1 MALPE
6 AIPVRYTEEEAG
18 YVTLRPVVRQTFR
31 LHELLDMVLTVTGKD
46 VERIRQ
52 ILHSGTVVY
61 HSYRY
66 WWEGLDADHAE
77 LISQLARFPDPDP
90 SRAFQP
96 ENCTHALLVAANTQT
111 VLEIE
116 RAATSRRRLLQRR
129 SAWDAIVAVTNA
141 AEIDYAGYSYAHK
154 ADLFALE
161 LMPQSKAQVAAA
173 LQNLAPRNLR
183 FDPRATE
190 RASRL
195 VFVCPRKA

>member
-6 AIPVRYTEEEAG
+6 VIPVRHTEEEAG

-46 VERIRQ
+46 AERIRQ

-66 WWEGLDADHAE
+66 WWEGLDADPAE
-77 LISQLARFPDPDP
+77 LSSLLARFPDPDP
-90 SRAFQP
+90 SRPFLA
-96 ENCTHALLVAANTQT
+96 ESCAIVLLSAPNAQI

-116 RAATSRRRLLQRR
+116 RAAASRRRLLQRR
-129 SAWDAIVAVTNA
+129 SLWDALVAVA
-141 AEIDYAGYSYAHK
+141 GAGVAYAGYSYAHK
-154 ADLFALE
+154 ADLFAIE
-161 LMPQSKAQVAAA
+161 LTPESKAHIASA
-173 LQNLAPRNLR
+173 LQNFAPRNLR
-183 FDPRATE
+183 YDVRATE

-195 VFVCPRKA
+195 VFVCPRTA